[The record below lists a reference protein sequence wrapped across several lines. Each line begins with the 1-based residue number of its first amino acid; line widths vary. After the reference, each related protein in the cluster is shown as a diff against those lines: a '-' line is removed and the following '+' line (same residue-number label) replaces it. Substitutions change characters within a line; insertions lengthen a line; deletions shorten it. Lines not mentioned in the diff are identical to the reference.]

1 MNEDKLLRPTPW
13 DSAVFGLPTFE
24 LKEAS
29 ASALQ
34 AAGQKR
40 GHYTV
45 KVDPLSDKQLLHE
58 HGFYYCDTLIE
69 PFCDRSRFV
78 RHASPDVTIDTH
90 AALEQILPICDR
102 NFAFGRFHRDFN
114 LDHEA
119 ADRRYRQWLTQL
131 HAKGSAV
138 GLLYRDEVVGFIA
151 HEGGSLLLHAIAPAW
166 QGKGL
171 AKYGWS
177 LVCEQLFANGQ
188 EEIRS
193 SVSAG
198 NVAVLN
204 LYASLG
210 FRFRHPVDIYHRLV
224 E

>member
-1 MNEDKLLRPTPW
+1 MSDSELLRPTPW

-24 LKEAS
+24 LVDASEA
-29 ASALQ
+29 ALLETGRQ
-34 AAGQKR
+34 P

-45 KVDPLSDKQLLHE
+45 KVDPLADKRLLHQ

-69 PFCDRSRFV
+69 PFCNRSLFI
-78 RHASPDVTIDTH
+78 HHDSPDATIDP
-90 AALEQILPICDR
+90 AIALEKILTVCDH

-114 LDHEA
+114 LDREA
-119 ADRRYRQWLTQL
+119 ADRRYRQWLAQL
-131 HAKGSAV
+131 HARGGAV
-138 GLLYRDEVVGFIA
+138 GLLYQDEVVGFIA
-151 HEGGSLLLHAIAPAW
+151 HEGGKLLLHALYPAW

-171 AKYGWS
+171 AKHFWS
-177 LVCEQLFANGQ
+177 PLCERLFAAGTD
-188 EEIRS
+188 EISS

-210 FRFRHPVDIYHRLV
+210 FRFRHPVDIYHRLMK
-224 E
+224 